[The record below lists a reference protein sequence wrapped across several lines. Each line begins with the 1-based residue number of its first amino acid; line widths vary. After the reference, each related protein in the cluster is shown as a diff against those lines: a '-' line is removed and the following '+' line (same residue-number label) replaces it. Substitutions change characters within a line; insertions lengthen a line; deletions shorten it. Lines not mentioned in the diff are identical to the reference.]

1 VGVVLLLLRLRLQ
14 ALPPPLP
21 PPPLSLLSVLILP
34 PPLLLHTFGVHPGG
48 ELPSMCKLGARDG
61 GQTGNCEDWKGE
73 GLLRTTEGLHTLV
86 LLLLIPLLLLLLLL
100 LLEPPRQL
108 TTGCVGV
115 GWSTPKE
122 SPFSAEIKTL
132 ARGGVVCGVDFGEW
146 ACVFVVEIETLVLA

>member
-1 VGVVLLLLRLRLQ
+1 MGVVLLLLRLRLQ

-48 ELPSMCKLGARDG
+48 ELPSMCKLGARE
-61 GQTGNCEDWKGE
+61 GQTDWKGE

-86 LLLLIPLLLLLLLL
+86 LLLVPLLLLLL

-108 TTGCVGV
+108 TTTGCVGDCGSLV
-115 GWSTPKE
+115 CWATPKE

-132 ARGGVVCGVDFGEW
+132 ARGGVVCGET